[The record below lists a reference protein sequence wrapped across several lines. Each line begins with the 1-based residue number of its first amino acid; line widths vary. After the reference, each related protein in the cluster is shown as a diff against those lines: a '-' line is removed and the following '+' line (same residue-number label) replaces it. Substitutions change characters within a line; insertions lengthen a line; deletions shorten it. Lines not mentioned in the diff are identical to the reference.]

1 MLCLSKHTHN
11 SVAEML
17 KMPFETVKA
26 MYNALIS
33 IVEQENEHTK
43 KQQQEAMNGNN
54 GLTKNPM
61 GNMSSMSNNM
71 MGQARNMMNNMTSNF
86 KMPNNIGGFHL

>member
-17 KMPFETVKA
+17 KMPFETVKS

-43 KQQQEAMNGNN
+43 KQQQDAMDGNN

-61 GNMSSMSNNM
+61 GNMSSMSSNM
-71 MGQARNMMNNMTSNF
+71 MSQARNMMSNATSNF
-86 KMPNNIGGFHL
+86 KMPNFGGFHL

>member
-17 KMPFETVKA
+17 KMPFETVKS

-43 KQQQEAMNGNN
+43 KQQQDAMGGNN

-61 GNMSSMSNNM
+61 GNISSMSSNM
-71 MGQARNMMNNMTSNF
+71 MSQARNMMSNATSNF
-86 KMPNNIGGFHL
+86 KMPNFGGFHL

>member
-17 KMPFETVKA
+17 KMPFETVKS

-43 KQQQEAMNGNN
+43 KQQQDAMGVNN

-71 MGQARNMMNNMTSNF
+71 MSQARNMMSNATSNF
-86 KMPNNIGGFHL
+86 KMPNFGGFHL